1 MTYWINGFSRFVKNN
16 GGESGEKI
24 TGPSDRTAA
33 MCRGPGKM
41 ALPEKKTNGAGLSVS
56 LLLLAGGL
64 RACGTVGAHIACI
77 GNLALEPRFR
87 FVLRLPGFRAAGRLV
102 LLFLLPGEFPLSFL
116 EGEFCSCHGLPP
128 LAFPSLWE
136 SVRTKKKASRCDSRA
151 PERPLGHNDNPTRV
165 LRFRPLGL
173 FGPVRRRN

>member
-1 MTYWINGFSRFVKNN
+1 MSTPAMGRGS
-16 GGESGEKI
+16 EKW
-24 TGPSDRTAA
+24 RY
-33 MCRGPGKM
+33 RN
-41 ALPEKKTNGAGLSVS
+41 KKTSGAGLLGY
-56 LLLLAGGL
+56 LLPLAGGL
-64 RACGTVGAHIACI
+64 RASWTIGAPIACI
-77 GNLALEPRFR
+77 GNFVLENLFR
-87 FVLRLPGFRAAGRLV
+87 FVLRLLGFRAAGRLV
-102 LLFLLPGEFPLSFL
+102 LLLLLPGEFPLSFL